1 MHAFAFGHPTRVAQA
16 LAGFALLAL
25 SGLSSAQNQVIEEIV
40 VTAQKRESTLQD
52 VPIAITALTE
62 SEIRATNFADTT
74 SLAMRVPNLQID
86 SPWGYTNP
94 GIFLRGIGNG
104 DVNAVA
110 ASKVGVYQDQ
120 VYQGLLVGQNFQLFD
135 LERIEVLK
143 GPQGT
148 LYGKNTT
155 GGALNVI
162 SRKPDGTNNGNL
174 QMDLGSYDYLSIEG
188 AFGFPIADRW
198 SGRIAGV
205 FNQRDGWAR
214 NIVDGR
220 HLNDV
225 DNYAARAMLR
235 YEGERLDALLRFTRG
250 RNRTTFRQG
259 QPNTDPSPYGGATVS
274 GFVNNLPEEKVMTS
288 DLDTF
293 MNVDQDGVAL
303 IWNYDF
309 NAFTLTSITTYDEG
323 DLRGLQDADHSP
335 DSIIDIG
342 WRTNSHQVAQELR
355 IANEASARFDY
366 LFGFFFV
373 DEQIEDG
380 TGSDFRIFADA
391 LPALGLPVLDVKQDM
406 EQSAQQYALF
416 ADFNYDLTDQWT
428 LNGGL
433 RYTIDD
439 KSFFTVAALVGLN
452 NTPLPPGAA
461 FTVPLTS
468 FDEEW
473 TALSGHAG
481 IEWRPNED
489 MLLYAGFSRGFNGG
503 GFNGGAIVDPGE
515 AVAFEPEFLN
525 AWEVGAKTT
534 WFDRR
539 LTVNVSGFYYDYTD
553 LQVQVITTSPFSNN
567 FIQIIE
573 NASDAE
579 IYGSEIEIT
588 AVPSEYLWM
597 SGSLG
602 LLHSEFVDFQSI
614 VGDATGNKLRE
625 APDVD
630 FSGVIHYQRP
640 FAFGQWFVRGEFNY
654 TSQRFDNQNEDP
666 LVSTGG
672 GNEII
677 NAKVGWISDDEKWK
691 LTLWVNNVTDNQYV
705 ARSLDLVDGFGFV
718 SNWFSDPRTYG
729 AQIAYSFE

>member
-1 MHAFAFGHPTRVAQA
+1 MRDSQLYSGT
-16 LAGFALLAL
+16 AGAARRATAAIVLWT
-25 SGLSSAQNQVIEEIV
+25 SVSAGAAVIEEVV

-52 VPIAITALTE
+52 VPVAITALTA
-62 SEIRATNFADTT
+62 SELNAINFSDSS
-74 SLAMRVPNLQID
+74 SLATFVPNLQID

-135 LERIEVLK
+135 LERVEVLK

-155 GGALNVI
+155 GGALNVS
-162 SRKPDGTNNGNL
+162 SRRPDGTRNGYL
-174 QMDLGSYDYLSIEG
+174 QTDIGDYDYMSFEG
-188 AFGFPIADRW
+188 AFGLPINDSW
-198 SGRIAGV
+198 SVRVAGV

-220 HLNDV
+220 DLDDV

-235 YEGERLDALLRFTRG
+235 YQGERLDALLRLTRG

-259 QPNTDPSPYGGATVS
+259 QPDTDGSPFGGATVG
-274 GFVNNLPEEKVMTS
+274 GFVNNLPDESVMTT

-293 MNVDQDGVAL
+293 MDVDQDGIAL
-303 IWNYDF
+303 IWDYDF
-309 NAFTLTSITTYDEG
+309 DAFTLTSVTTYDEG
-323 DLRGLQDADHSP
+323 DLRALQDADHSP
-335 DSIIDIG
+335 DSIINIG

-355 IANEASARFDY
+355 IANDAAARFDY

-416 ADFNYDLTDQWT
+416 ADFNFALNEQWS

-433 RYTIDD
+433 RYTIDQ
-439 KSFFTVAALVGLN
+439 KKFFTVAALIGLN
-452 NTPLPPGAA
+452 NVPLPPGAA

-473 TALSGHAG
+473 TALSGHVG
-481 IEWRPNED
+481 MEWRPAD
-489 MLLYAGFSRGFNGG
+489 DILLYAGFSRGFNGG

-515 AVAFEPEFLN
+515 AVAFDPEFLN

-539 LTVNVSGFYYDYTD
+539 LTVNVSGFYYDYSD

-579 IYGSEIEIT
+579 IYGSEIEFV
-588 AVPSEYLWM
+588 AVPTDYLRI
-597 SGSLG
+597 SGALG
-602 LLHSEFVDFQSI
+602 LLHSEFVNFQSI
-614 VGDATGNKLRE
+614 VGDASGNKLPE
-625 APDVD
+625 APEID
-630 FSGVIHYQRP
+630 FSGIVHYERP
-640 FAFGQWFVRGEFNY
+640 FRFGNWFVRGEFSY
-654 TSQRFDNQNEDP
+654 TSERFYNSAENP
-666 LVSTGG
+666 KVSSGG
-672 GNEII
+672 GNEQV
-677 NAKVGWISDDEKWK
+677 NAKVGWISQDESWK
-691 LTLWVNNVTDNQYV
+691 VTLWVNNVTDTQYV
-705 ARSLDLVDGFGFV
+705 ARALDLADGFGFV

-729 AQIAYSFE
+729 AQVAYHFD